1 MELIKLEKVS
11 KIYGQGEKE
20 VKALREGNLT
30 INKGELIAI
39 MGVSGSGKTT
49 LLNVLGC
56 LDNLTEG
63 KYYLE
68 GNDIG
73 VLEDK
78 ELSALRNKMF
88 GFVVQDF
95 ALINEYS
102 VYQNMRIPLDYS
114 DVSMKGKEKKEKV
127 RVIADSLGIEDKL
140 NRKPTEL
147 SGGQKQRVAIGRAII
162 NSPEVILADEPTGA
176 LDSMTGNEIFSI
188 LKELN
193 DGGKTIIIVTHDLN
207 LAKKCQRII
216 NIEDGI
222 ING

>member
-68 GNDIG
+68 RNDIG